1 VPVWPYAMIDA
12 LYPDKLPE
20 TAQPGHTEMK
30 SERTREHLEHTSTHT
45 YTQTYTHHTHS
56 HTHLESTA
64 SLAVLL

>member
-1 VPVWPYAMIDA
+1 MPVWPYAMIDA

-20 TAQPGHTEMK
+20 TAQPGQPTEMK
-30 SERTREHLEHTSTHT
+30 SERTREHLEHTLIHT
-45 YTQTYTHHTHS
+45 SLHASHTHS